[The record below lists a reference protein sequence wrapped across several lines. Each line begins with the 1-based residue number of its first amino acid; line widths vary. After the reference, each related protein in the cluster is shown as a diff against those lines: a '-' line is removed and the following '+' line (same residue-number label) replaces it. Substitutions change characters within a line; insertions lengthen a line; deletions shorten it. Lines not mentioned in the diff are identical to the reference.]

1 VAEAIR
7 ITLHLAAGAVG
18 SGIAAAQACRLRTLT
33 RSGAW
38 AAALCGT
45 VLYAAGGW
53 TWIGLVAAF
62 FATSSA
68 LTRLE
73 VGPPEQ
79 RRRSVDYMG
88 RRWDQVAAN
97 GGIATLTAAIHG
109 LTGSPLAF
117 PVAAGAIAAATADTW
132 ATEVGRWS
140 RVPPRLIT
148 TGAAVPPGTSGGVT
162 VVGTLGALGGAVL
175 IGGLAAFLGG
185 GDSRVAHLAPAVVA
199 AGFSAALIDSVLGA
213 TIEGRWRWVG
223 NSTVNLTA
231 TAWGAGAAL
240 LVAAWWR

>member
-1 VAEAIR
+1 MAEAIR

-18 SGIAAAQACRLRTLT
+18 SGIVAAQAYRLRTLT

-38 AAALCGT
+38 AAAVCGT

-53 TWIGLVAAF
+53 AWIGLVAAF

-97 GGIATLTAAIHG
+97 GGIATLAAAVHG
-109 LTGSPLAF
+109 LVGSPLTFAA
-117 PVAAGAIAAATADTW
+117 AAGAIAAATADTW

-148 TGAAVPPGTSGGVT
+148 TWATVPPGTSGGVT
-162 VVGTLGALGGAVL
+162 VVGTLGAAAGAVL
-175 IGGLAAFLGG
+175 IGGVAALLGG
-185 GDSRVAHLAPAVVA
+185 GPRQAHLAPAVA
-199 AGFSAALIDSVLGA
+199 MAGFSAAFLDSVLGA

-223 NSTVNLTA
+223 NSIVNLAA
-231 TAWGAGAAL
+231 TAWGAGVALFAAG
-240 LVAAWWR
+240 WY